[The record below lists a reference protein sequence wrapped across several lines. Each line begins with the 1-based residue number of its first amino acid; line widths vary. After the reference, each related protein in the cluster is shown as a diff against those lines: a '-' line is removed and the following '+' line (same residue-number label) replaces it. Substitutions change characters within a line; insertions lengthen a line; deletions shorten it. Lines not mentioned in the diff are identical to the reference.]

1 MNFPSTHFNCFVLNT
16 LCSEAKIMRNVLGK
30 FLAPKND
37 NMDGA
42 KVLLVLFF
50 IARAPFVVCL
60 AIDRP
65 HFSEIVSLAL
75 QEQLHTYFSINEARK

>member
-1 MNFPSTHFNCFVLNT
+1 MGFVDT
-16 LCSEAKIMRNVLGK
+16 LGHCVLKQNQKCTRKVLLPRN
-30 FLAPKND
+30 D
-37 NMDGA
+37 YMDGA